1 MTTSARRAARH
12 RAATPTAS
20 PLYIP
25 RDLYPLRKRQRAPL
39 TATLPCHA
47 CRGRQ
52 PRVSAPRARTSLSA
66 CQVPARA
73 TAATTEAQHGSHSDD
88 APALSARREIQRE
101 YCGDHAGFRDQTTI
115 GSSCVGMAAI
125 VAARASGPAAVSTI
139 ASFHSHHCAPPSLSV
154 AGTSSSSVGARRYH
168 HGACCFAAKPTQVAA
183 DLVDQDGPEPSAASM
198 QEEATSR
205 RKARSRRSRKAKK
218 SAAPLLEEGEEGK
231 DRAAAEEE
239 EEEAKKKKDAE
250 ESSRALASLDD
261 VIVNPVGLGRRSR
274 QVFDEVWRKF
284 SRLGQIAS
292 ASSTALA
299 EEEQA
304 VLIRGGPMCEFTVPG
319 AQDTTV
325 LVVGATSRIGRI
337 VVRKLMLRG
346 YNVKALVRRNDP
358 EVIDMLPRSV
368 DIVVGDVGDPST
380 VKAAVSGCSKVIYCA
395 TARSTI
401 TGDLNRVDNQGVR
414 NASKAFQD
422 YYNELAQLR
431 AGKSSKSKLLIAK
444 FKSAKSLNGWE
455 MRQGSYFPNT
465 FASSFDEGVDASFE
479 FTENRQAVFSGFVF
493 TRGGYVEISKRLS
506 LPLGSTLD
514 RYDGLLLSVGG
525 NGRSYVVI
533 LETGPLADTSQS
545 KKYFAR
551 MTTKVGFCRVRVPFS
566 AFRPVNP
573 QDPPLDPFLVH
584 TLTIRFEPKRQRPGD
599 GSQNASDPRNFELIL
614 EYIKALPT
622 GQETDFILVSCAGSG
637 IEPNRREQVLKAKKA
652 GEDALRRS
660 GLGYTIIR
668 PGPLQEEP
676 GGQRALIFDQGNRIS
691 QGISCADVADI
702 CVKALH
708 DSTARNKSFDV
719 CYEYVADH
727 GAELYELVAHLPD
740 KANNY
745 LTPALSVL
753 EKNT

>member
-1 MTTSARRAARH
+1 
-12 RAATPTAS
+12 
-20 PLYIP
+20 
-25 RDLYPLRKRQRAPL
+25 
-39 TATLPCHA
+39 
-47 CRGRQ
+47 
-52 PRVSAPRARTSLSA
+52 
-66 CQVPARA
+66 
-73 TAATTEAQHGSHSDD
+73 
-88 APALSARREIQRE
+88 
-101 YCGDHAGFRDQTTI
+101 
-115 GSSCVGMAAI
+115 MAAM
-125 VAARASGPAAVSTI
+125 AAS
-139 ASFHSHHCAPPSLSV
+139 HCA
-154 AGTSSSSVGARRYH
+154 SSSSAFLGLPLSNGKQRY
-168 HGACCFAAKPTQVAA
+168 GNYSRCFVANAKAAPVSATLDKETAGAAKPRR
-183 DLVDQDGPEPSAASM
+183 
-198 QEEATSR
+198 SR
-205 RKARSRRSRKAKK
+205 NRRSRKATK
-218 SAAPLLEEGEEGK
+218 SGSTALLAADEPAEAK
-231 DRAAAEEE
+231 NAEEE
-239 EEEAKKKKDAE
+239 AG
-250 ESSRALASLDD
+250 RRMVALDLDD

-284 SRLGQIAS
+284 SQLAQMSSAS
-292 ASSTALA
+292 ASGAVA
-299 EEEQA
+299 EQDPA
-304 VLIRGGPMCEFTVPG
+304 VLFRGGPMCDFAVPG
-319 AQDTTV
+319 AQDSTV

-346 YNVKALVRRNDP
+346 YNVKALVRRNDR

-368 DIVVGDVGDPST
+368 DVVVGDVGDASSVQT
-380 VKAAVSGCSKVIYCA
+380 AVSGCNKVIYCA

-414 NASKAFQD
+414 NVTKAFQD
-422 YYNELAQLR
+422 YYNQLAQSR
-431 AGKSSKSKLLIAK
+431 AGKSSKSKLLISK
-444 FKSAKSLNGWE
+444 FKSPKSVQGWVVQ
-455 MRQGSYFPNT
+455 QGSYFQDIYT
-465 FASSFDEGVDASFE
+465 SRFDEGTDASFE
-479 FTENRQAVFSGFVF
+479 FAESGQAVFSGYVF

-525 NGRSYVVI
+525 NGRSYVII

-551 MTTKVGFCRVRVPFS
+551 MNTKVGFCRVRVPFS

-584 TLTIRFEPKRQRPGD
+584 TLTIRFEPKKQRPGYSSE
-599 GSQNASDPRNFELIL
+599 GSSDPRNFELKM

-622 GQETDFILVSCAGSG
+622 GQETDIVLVSCTGSG

-660 GLGYTIIR
+660 GLGYTIVR

-708 DSTARNKSFDV
+708 DSSARNKSFGV
-719 CYEYVADH
+719 CYEHVSGQGD
-727 GAELYELVAHLPD
+727 ELYELVAHLPD

-745 LTPALSVL
+745 LAPALSVL